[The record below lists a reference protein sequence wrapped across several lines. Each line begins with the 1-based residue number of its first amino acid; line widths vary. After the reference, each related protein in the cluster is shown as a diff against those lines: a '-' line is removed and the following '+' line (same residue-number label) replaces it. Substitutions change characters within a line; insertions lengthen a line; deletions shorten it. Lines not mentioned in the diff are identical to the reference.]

1 MEQHLRVIPRTLG
14 EAIRRS
20 RELVRNTDGLR
31 VFRVQNDRGKERYR
45 RAALTG
51 AASIIQRGL
60 TILISLVSVP
70 LTIHYLGP
78 ERYGVWLT
86 ISSILVWL
94 ALTNFG
100 LAGDALIN
108 VISDAHGRDDKR
120 TAQQYVASAI
130 WSLALIAAFLGAIT
144 FFCFRYISWSWVFR
158 THAIPVHELAM
169 ASGLTLTFFFISL
182 PLSVQHSVYCGYQ
195 DGAFSNAWGIVMNVG
210 TLIALVVVTQLSGGL
225 PELVV
230 AISGTRMLIGMGN
243 TIYIFK
249 RYPWLL
255 PVPSAV
261 RWHCIRRLVNLGS
274 KYFLSQL
281 GTFGIENSQPL
292 LITQILGPAAV
303 VPFVVSQRLITLPME
318 AVYLSSAP
326 LVPAFGEAR
335 ARDDWNW
342 IRKAFRR
349 TTAASVF
356 LGIPMVLILGCIAQP
371 AIRLWAGPAAVP
383 SWTLISG
390 LMVFNIVGV
399 IFMATWQLLT
409 GLQRVT
415 PLVISTVL
423 CAVCTIGSGVL
434 GCIYMGVA
442 GVAVAMAVSKLA
454 TFWPIQWLAARKL
467 LRSEHSV
474 SGLVVNEE
482 VA

>member
-1 MEQHLRVIPRTLG
+1 MAQHLRVLPQTLG
-14 EAIRRS
+14 QAISRI
-20 RELVRNTDGLR
+20 RELIRNAGGLR
-31 VFRVQNDRGKERYR
+31 LFRTQNDRSRERYR

-60 TILISLVSVP
+60 TVLISLVSVP

-108 VISDAHGRDDKR
+108 VVSDAHGRDDKPA
-120 TAQQYVASAI
+120 AQQYVASAI
-130 WSLALIAAFLGAIT
+130 WSLGLIAAGLGTIAFL
-144 FFCFRYISWSWVFR
+144 CFRYISWPAVFR
-158 THAIPVHELAM
+158 THTIPPHELAV
-169 ASGLTLTFFFISL
+169 AGGLTLAFFLISL
-182 PLSVQHSVYCGYQ
+182 PLSVQNSVYYAYQ
-195 DGAFSNAWGIVMNVG
+195 DGAFSNAWGIVMNVS
-210 TLIALVVVTQLSGGL
+210 TLIALVVVTRFSGGL
-225 PELVV
+225 PALVI
-230 AISGTRMLIGMGN
+230 AISGTRLLIGAGN

-261 RWHCIRRLVNLGS
+261 RWCCIRKLVNLGS

-281 GTFGIENSQPL
+281 GTFGIEQSQPL

-349 TTAASVF
+349 TTLASVF
-356 LGIPMVLILGCIAQP
+356 LGIPMVLVLGAIAQP
-371 AIRLWAGPAAVP
+371 VIRLWAGPAAVP
-383 SWTLISG
+383 SWTLIIG

-399 IFMATWQLLT
+399 VFMGTWQLLT
-409 GLQRVT
+409 GLQRVV
-415 PLVISTVL
+415 PLVVSTL
-423 CAVCTIGSGVL
+423 ICALCTIGFGAL

-442 GVAVAMAVSKLA
+442 GVAVAMAASKLA
-454 TFWPIQWLAARKL
+454 TYWPIQWLAARKL
-467 LRSEHSV
+467 LHSDHSV
-474 SGLVVNEE
+474 SGLVVHEE